1 MRIDEFTR
9 KDMGKREEPISEFI
23 KELQDFL
30 EGASYTLDRIEGEMA
45 VLENRK
51 SKEMIEIPYVE
62 LPTSVK
68 EGDILDKR
76 GRKFFLNTEKT
87 KEVENKVQEQFN
99 QLKKD
104 NF

>member
-1 MRIDEFTR
+1 MRIDEFAR

-23 KELQDFL
+23 KELQGFL
-30 EGASYTLDRIEGEMA
+30 EGTSYTLDRIEGKMA

-51 SKEMIEIPYVE
+51 SKEMIEIPYAE
-62 LPTSVK
+62 LPTNTK

-76 GRKFFLNTEKT
+76 GKQFFLNTEKT
-87 KEVENKVQEQFN
+87 KEVENRVRNQFN

-104 NF
+104 TI

>member
-1 MRIDEFTR
+1 MRIDEFAR

-30 EGASYTLDRIEGEMA
+30 EGTSYTLDRIEGEMA

-51 SKEMIEIPYVE
+51 SKEMIEIPYDE
-62 LPTSVK
+62 LPITTK

-76 GRKFFLNTEKT
+76 GKKFFLNTEKT
-87 KEVENKVQEQFN
+87 KEVETRVRDQFN

-104 NF
+104 AF

>member
-1 MRIDEFTR
+1 MRIDEFAR

-68 EGDILDKR
+68 EGDILASIYTNID
-76 GRKFFLNTEKT
+76 NPI
-87 KEVENKVQEQFN
+87 FN
-99 QLKKD
+99 LERI
-104 NF
+104 FEIS

>member
-1 MRIDEFTR
+1 MRIDEFAR

-30 EGASYTLDRIEGEMA
+30 EGTSYTLDRIEGEMA

-51 SKEMIEIPYVE
+51 SKEMIEIPYDE
-62 LPTSVK
+62 LPITTK

>member
-30 EGASYTLDRIEGEMA
+30 EGARYTLDRFEGEMA

-51 SKEMIEIPYVE
+51 SKEMIEIPYDE
-62 LPTSVK
+62 LPITTK

-76 GRKFFLNTEKT
+76 GKKFFLNTEKT
-87 KEVENKVQEQFN
+87 KEVETRVRDQFN

-104 NF
+104 AF

>member
-87 KEVENKVQEQFN
+87 EEVENKVQEQFN
-99 QLKKD
+99 QLKKE

>member
-51 SKEMIEIPYVE
+51 SKEMIEIPYDE
-62 LPTSVK
+62 LPITTK

>member
-1 MRIDEFTR
+1 
-9 KDMGKREEPISEFI
+9 
-23 KELQDFL
+23 
-30 EGASYTLDRIEGEMA
+30 MA

>member
-1 MRIDEFTR
+1 MRIDEFAR

-30 EGASYTLDRIEGEMA
+30 EGTSYTLDRIEGEMA

-51 SKEMIEIPYVE
+51 SKEMIEIPYDE
-62 LPTSVK
+62 LPITTK

-76 GRKFFLNTEKT
+76 GKQFFLNTEKT
-87 KEVENKVQEQFN
+87 KEVETRVRDQFN

-104 NF
+104 AF

>member
-62 LPTSVK
+62 LLTSVK

-99 QLKKD
+99 QLKKE